1 MSLPDAR
8 VNKNLEGPGARA
20 RIQKFGGFLAG
31 MIMPNIGAFI
41 AWGLITALFIETGWI
56 PNEKL
61 ATLVDPMIKYLLPLL
76 IGYTGGKT
84 VHGTRGAVIGAVAT
98 MGVVIGSDVP
108 MFLGAMIMGP
118 LAAWLL
124 KKLDNALEGH
134 IPSGFEMLIDNFSLG
149 ILGMILAILGGLGIG
164 PVVGTLMAVLASGV
178 GWLVNNHL
186 LPLAS
191 VIVEPAKV
199 LFLNNAINHGIL
211 TPLGIEQA
219 KAAGSSILF
228 MVESNPGPGLGLLL
242 AFWVAG
248 TKKVRQ
254 SVPGAV
260 IIHLFGGIH
269 EIFFPYVLMKPK
281 TILATIAGA
290 MSGLFV
296 GGLFG
301 AGLVGPASPGS
312 ILAWFIM
319 TPRGGY
325 LPMIVMFLVATAVS
339 FAVAYLLIRGDK
351 KKDEAAELEA
361 EGRQAD
367 AAGQAVAEAEAGG
380 STASVLGS
388 DVSKVIIACDAGM
401 GSSVM
406 VASQMKKK
414 LAPYG
419 IEVAHTPVD
428 QIPADAQVVL
438 THEGLAARAI
448 KTAPNSLVVPF
459 SNYMGDPAFTR
470 VEEAIRDGRRLTAT
484 GISGEPVSAAVAPA
498 GAGRGTA
505 TAASSSSAAAEDL
518 PEHVVDVEVTEE
530 PTTSQ
535 PVARKRKTYT
545 LAAGVLPRENV
556 RLGLASVSKEEA
568 IRQAGQV
575 LVDNGAADPQ
585 YIEGMIDRESEI
597 STLLGEGIAIPHGTN
612 AARAH
617 VKHAALGFL
626 QFPDGIDWDGKTA
639 NLVIPIASNSDEH
652 VGVLAALATTL
663 ADPAKAERLRAATD
677 VDEVIDLLTPE
688 NEE

>member
-296 GGLFG
+296 GGLLG

-484 GISGEPVSAAVAPA
+484 GISGEPVGAAVAA

-505 TAASSSSAAAEDL
+505 TAASPSSAAAEDI

-626 QFPDGIDWDGKTA
+626 QFPDGIDWDGKPA